1 VAGGQRTPLSYRS
14 EERAVEHDHA
24 PMARHPTDPPSTS
37 SSTPSTVSRCR
48 TPLPLLC
55 LDRCPLFPQHS
66 RRTSAAT
73 RRPERRGAY
82 CQATYQRRRTR
93 TSIIEFRGRAL
104 PMSPPSPGRSP
115 MHGHVLRRPELLSV
129 LFVCPSL
136 GSGAP
141 HRALHLQDHGP
152 VGVHAGRVQEQE
164 GDHRRRLR
172 PPHTYS
178 HAPRPSRRMYGLLHP
193 IQPHLVS

>member
-1 VAGGQRTPLSYRS
+1 VAGGRRAFLSYRS
-14 EERAVEHDHA
+14 AESGVEHDHT
-24 PMARHPTDPPSTS
+24 PMAQHSTDPPPTS
-37 SSTPSTVSRCR
+37 SSTPSTVSRCD

-55 LDRCPLFPQHS
+55 LDRCSLSPQHS
-66 RRTSAAT
+66 RWTPTAS

-82 CQATYQRRRTR
+82 CQSTDQRRRTR
-93 TSIIEFRGRAL
+93 TSNIKFRGRAFS
-104 PMSPPSPGRSP
+104 MSPPSPGRGP
-115 MHGHVLRRPELLSV
+115 MHGDVLRRPELLSV
-129 LFVCPSL
+129 LSVRPSL

-141 HRALHLQDHGP
+141 HQALRLQDHGP

-178 HAPRPSRRMYGLLHP
+178 HAPRPSR
-193 IQPHLVS
+193 